1 MLSISRIESLTRR
14 IKSMSIVNS
23 KLKPIQL
30 QKKSLELRNR
40 LKINTFYI
48 EFFLP
53 AIPLRLLQNSKTD
66 DLIELLENLAHL
78 TGKQLVGERSIFDNK
93 LAYKNLSITQNKKTT
108 KRKAA

>member
-1 MLSISRIESLTRR
+1 MLLIFRIELLIRR
-14 IKSMSIVNS
+14 IKLMSIVDN

-30 QKKSLELRNR
+30 QKKSLELR

-53 AIPLRLLQNSKTD
+53 AIPQRLLQNSETD

-78 TGKQLVGERSIFDNK
+78 TGKRLVGERSILDNK
-93 LAYKNLSITQNKKTT
+93 LAYKNLSITQNKNIK
-108 KRKAA
+108 KGKQAA